1 MEQGNKKNLTVAL
14 PAELIRDVKVIAA
27 KRGTSLNAM
36 VRESLQRIVNS
47 EDEYAAAAMRF
58 INSPVKYKLKSKKWL
73 RSELY
78 ER

>member
-1 MEQGNKKNLTVAL
+1 MESSSKKNLTVAL
-14 PAELIRDVKVIAA
+14 PVDLIREAKVIAA

-36 VRESLQRIVNS
+36 VRESLQKAVNS

-58 INSPVKYKLKSKKWL
+58 IDSPVRYKLKSKKWS

>member
-1 MEQGNKKNLTVAL
+1 MGSDTKKNLAVAL
-14 PAELIRDVKVIAA
+14 PVDPIREAKAIAA

-36 VRESLQRIVNS
+36 VRESLQKAVNS

-58 INSPVKYKLKSKKWL
+58 IDSPVRYKLKSKKWS
-73 RSELY
+73 RSEIY